1 MDGDKRSP
9 PTKQSEVIQVSKEM
23 RLKQLNMQKE
33 ALKKKLLK
41 IEDQLEEVHM
51 QIDKEME
58 LGV

>member
-9 PTKQSEVIQVSKEM
+9 STKLSEVILVSKEM

>member
-1 MDGDKRSP
+1 M
-9 PTKQSEVIQVSKEM
+9 SKEM

>member
-9 PTKQSEVIQVSKEM
+9 PTKLSEVIMVSKEM